1 MYEGKGTQN
10 LQNLSEGTYIAKVKM
25 DNGVRT
31 IKFIKKYRDLK
42 FSFFIQKDTPY
53 GKKQSVS

>member
-1 MYEGKGTQN
+1 MILPGSFVFEGMGTQN

-31 IKFIKKYRDLK
+31 IKFIKKK
-42 FSFFIQKDTPY
+42 EI
-53 GKKQSVS
+53 